1 MVNEGVKFMN
11 EKFYNLPIEK
21 QQKIINAG
29 FRVFSKN
36 DYKKASTEEIAQE
49 AEISKGL
56 LFYYFENKL
65 GLYCFLYEYATKFVA
80 SELDSSDGDEETDF
94 FKFIIEKNIE
104 KVKVMKKFPYLYQ
117 FVLKS
122 FYDKTPGVSEKIS
135 RYNEDYLFSIISQRF
150 SKIDF
155 SKFKDNVDV
164 QLVIKMLY
172 WLGIGYM
179 KERFEK
185 DDMSLDE
192 IMSDFESV
200 LNLLKYNLYKEEFCK

>member
-1 MVNEGVKFMN
+1 MN

-29 FRVFSKN
+29 FRIFSKY

-49 AEISKGL
+49 ADISKGL
-56 LFYYFENKL
+56 LFHYFENKL

-80 SELDSSDGDEETDF
+80 NELDSSGDDEETDF

-104 KVKVMKKFPYLYQ
+104 KVKVMKKHPYLYQ

-122 FYDKTPGVSEKIS
+122 FYDKTPDVSQKIS
-135 RYNEDYLFSIISQRF
+135 SYNQDYIMTIISQRF
-150 SKIDF
+150 SKVDF
-155 SKFKDNVDV
+155 SKFKDNINV

-172 WLGIGYM
+172 WLGVGYM

-192 IMSDFESV
+192 ITSDFESV
-200 LNLLKYNLYKEEFCK
+200 LNLLKSNLYKEEFCK